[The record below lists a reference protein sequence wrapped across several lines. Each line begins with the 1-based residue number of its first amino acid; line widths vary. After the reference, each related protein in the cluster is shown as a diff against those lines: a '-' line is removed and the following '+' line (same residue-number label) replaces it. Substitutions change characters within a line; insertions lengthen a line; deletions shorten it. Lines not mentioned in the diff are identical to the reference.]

1 MRTIKILLL
10 VAMVSAAT
18 GCRSSAP
25 AAVSAL
31 PVEQVDKY
39 QWLEDVHGE
48 RSIAWVKA
56 HNARSV
62 EVLQNDPR
70 FAELKASALKIYESP
85 DRLPMPV
92 LKEGT
97 LYNTWQDAE
106 HVRGILRRTTLA
118 DYLDTEPHWQT
129 IIDYDALAKQDK
141 QEWVAHGLNCLFPGN
156 SLCLVSLSAG
166 GEDADTLREFDL
178 KAAKFV
184 EHGFVLAALQT
195 IRRLAGQRFAPGR
208 PGLGCGHD
216 DQIGLS
222 ICGEAVEARAG
233 PGSSEGSFSWNREG
247 DVEVGAQ
254 TLNDSHGH
262 HVTLLQQELN
272 FFESDFFLRTPGGN
286 KKLALPRKADVNGL
300 LDNQLIVTLNQD
312 WKPSEATI
320 PMGSVISL
328 DMDAVNRDPEH
339 LKPAQIFTPTA
350 VEFAQEVQT
359 TRGHL
364 LLTTLEHVRGRA
376 YVYTRSAKGDWTAK
390 KLDVP
395 DNLAVRIVSANES
408 DDRFFLQVQGFLT
421 PNSLLLGDPAT
432 HLLKE
437 AKSLPARFDAS
448 QDVVEQFEAKSKDGT
463 MVPYFVVRRKYLQ
476 YDGTNPTLLTA
487 YGGFQV
493 ANTPAYSGIIGKLW
507 LERGG
512 VFVLANI
519 RGGGEFGPAWHEAG
533 LTTHRQRI
541 YDDFAAVGEDLVTR
555 KITSPRRL
563 GIEGG
568 SNGGLLMGVMFTQ
581 HPEMWNAV
589 IIDVPLLDMLRF
601 EKIAAGASWVGE
613 YGSVS
618 VPQERA
624 FLASISP
631 YNQLRPDV
639 IYPEPLIFT
648 TTKDDRVGPVHAR
661 KFAARLEEFQKPFF
675 YYEII
680 EGGHNAGANLKESAE
695 TRAVDF
701 IYLTRKLMD

>member
-1 MRTIKILLL
+1 
-10 VAMVSAAT
+10 
-18 GCRSSAP
+18 
-25 AAVSAL
+25 
-31 PVEQVDKY
+31 
-39 QWLEDVHGE
+39 
-48 RSIAWVKA
+48 
-56 HNARSV
+56 
-62 EVLQNDPR
+62 
-70 FAELKASALKIYESP
+70 
-85 DRLPMPV
+85 
-92 LKEGT
+92 
-97 LYNTWQDAE
+97 
-106 HVRGILRRTTLA
+106 
-118 DYLDTEPHWQT
+118 
-129 IIDYDALAKQDK
+129 
-141 QEWVAHGLNCLFPGN
+141 
-156 SLCLVSLSAG
+156 
-166 GEDADTLREFDL
+166 
-178 KAAKFV
+178 
-184 EHGFVLAALQT
+184 
-195 IRRLAGQRFAPGR
+195 
-208 PGLGCGHD
+208 
-216 DQIGLS
+216 
-222 ICGEAVEARAG
+222 
-233 PGSSEGSFSWNREG
+233 
-247 DVEVGAQ
+247 
-254 TLNDSHGH
+254 
-262 HVTLLQQELN
+262 
-272 FFESDFFLRTPGGN
+272 
-286 KKLALPRKADVNGL
+286 
-300 LDNQLIVTLNQD
+300 
-312 WKPSEATI
+312 
-320 PMGSVISL
+320 
-328 DMDAVNRDPEH
+328 
-339 LKPAQIFTPTA
+339 
-350 VEFAQEVQT
+350 
-359 TRGHL
+359 L

-376 YVYTRSAKGDWTAK
+376 YVYTRSAKGEWTAK
-390 KLDVP
+390 KLDLP
-395 DNLAVRIVSANES
+395 DNQAVRIISANEA
-408 DDRFFLQVQGFLT
+408 DERFFLQVQGFLT

-432 HLLKE
+432 QSLKE

-463 MVPYFVVRRKYLQ
+463 MVPYFVVHRKYLQ

-493 ANTPAYSGIIGKLW
+493 ANTPAYSGVMGKLW

-512 VFVLANI
+512 VFALANI

-533 LTTHRQRI
+533 MTTHRQRI

-639 IYPEPLIFT
+639 NYPEPLIFT

-680 EGGHNAGANLKESAE
+680 EGGHNTGANLKESAE